1 MRCRHQYFLLIAL
14 ALLQPATVRAAV
26 TSSSSLVPPNAPQ
39 STFADDPGMGR
50 DPFFPNSQYRRPQVV
65 KNPDTHTVMTGVPD
79 FIKLQGISVVKD
91 KRLAIINNYTL
102 ATGEE
107 FSLRY
112 GAQVVKVKLVEVKEA
127 SAVVSANGATK
138 ELTLR
143 AGFN

>member
-1 MRCRHQYFLLIAL
+1 
-14 ALLQPATVRAAV
+14 
-26 TSSSSLVPPNAPQ
+26 
-39 STFADDPGMGR
+39 
-50 DPFFPNSQYRRPQVV
+50 
-65 KNPDTHTVMTGVPD
+65 
-79 FIKLQGISVVKD
+79 VVKD